1 MNAPQSPRFGRV
13 ARVNAPRD
21 FWRNLYVR
29 LIAAHWSTLL
39 VLVVVGYIG
48 ANAGFAALY
57 LAVPHSIAGARPGSF
72 TDAFH
77 FSVQTMATIGYG
89 TMTPRGDWA
98 NALVAVEA
106 LCGLL
111 GLSLATSVSFAK
123 LARPTA
129 HIVFS
134 EIAVVRPRDGV
145 PTLMF
150 RAANARGNDVL
161 EASVRVAL
169 LRTEL
174 TGEGEVL
181 RRLHELR
188 LTRSS
193 SPVFLLSW
201 TIMHPID
208 GDSPLHGVDLT
219 AFRDDNM
226 MLIVTLSG
234 LDGTT
239 MQTVHARTAYH
250 HDQLRF
256 GERFVDVVSTRADG
270 TVVLDHARFH
280 DSEPLPH
287 AKAA

>member
-1 MNAPQSPRFGRV
+1 
-13 ARVNAPRD
+13 
-21 FWRNLYVR
+21 
-29 LIAAHWSTLL
+29 
-39 VLVVVGYIG
+39 
-48 ANAGFAALY
+48 
-57 LAVPHSIAGARPGSF
+57 
-72 TDAFH
+72 
-77 FSVQTMATIGYG
+77 MATIGYG

-134 EIAVVRPRDGV
+134 AVAVVRPRDGV

-161 EASVRVAL
+161 EANVQVSL
-169 LRTEL
+169 LRTERSS
-174 TGEGEVL
+174 EGEVL
-181 RRLHELR
+181 RRLHDLR
-188 LTRSS
+188 LTRRN
-193 SPVFLLSW
+193 SPVFMLSW
-201 TIMHPID
+201 TVMHPID
-208 GDSPLHGVDLT
+208 AESPLNGVDLP
-219 AFRDDNM
+219 AFRDDDM
-226 MLIVTLSG
+226 MIIVTLSG

-239 MQTVHARTAYH
+239 MQTVHARTTYH

-256 GERFVDVVSTRADG
+256 GERFVDVMTSRPDG

-280 DSEPLPH
+280 DSEPLQPV
-287 AKAA
+287 AGR